1 MTAEPIDLMHIR
13 VRPLLERP
21 SDIRI
26 EEAAIAPKG
35 RPPES
40 RPLAEHPA
48 TLAKQIVAARAASAS
63 IPSSAM
69 MSWP

>member
-1 MTAEPIDLMHIR
+1 MTPEPMDLMHIK

-40 RPLAEHPA
+40 RPLAEHLGSPA
-48 TLAKQIVAARAASAS
+48 QELVRLAQLPPRYG
-63 IPSSAM
+63 
-69 MSWP
+69 